1 MAVWFGSTA
10 RLVDLSGAAI
20 MAHVATAIRICLGP
34 FHTCPAMV
42 VAVFAVATA
51 VVTKD
56 LLQPMS
62 PPSST
67 QSHEVTFSGD
77 DDRVCT
83 CLTKLNRVDIQ
94 PSKGYVRHLLLS
106 DTTCYF

>member
-1 MAVWFGSTA
+1 MAVWSGSTA

-20 MAHVATAIRICLGP
+20 MAHVATAIGICLGP

-42 VAVFAVATA
+42 VAVFSVATA

-83 CLTKLNRVDIQ
+83 CPTKLNRVDIQ